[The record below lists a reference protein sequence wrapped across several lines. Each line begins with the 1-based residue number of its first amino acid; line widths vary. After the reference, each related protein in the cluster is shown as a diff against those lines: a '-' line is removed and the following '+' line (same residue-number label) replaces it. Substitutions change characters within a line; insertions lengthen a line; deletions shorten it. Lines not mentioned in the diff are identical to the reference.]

1 MFAKIDHRR
10 GIVHDVARLKGR
22 SHQLALPPVRLS
34 LAGKQSIASN
44 RLKGLMDKL
53 ALIKI
58 FGMLNQDLLHMFRRV
73 KQSYRKGTKMKL
85 SYVTT
90 FARDTQVEA
99 KTIPGMFKDT
109 TNKRGFCY
117 MRNRLCRHLSC
128 HTLNYFS
135 ITRSAG
141 LPNKHP

>member
-10 GIVHDVARLKGR
+10 GIVNDVARLNGR
-22 SHQLALPPVRLS
+22 GHQLALPPVRLS
-34 LAGKQSIASN
+34 LAGKQPIASD

-58 FGMLNQDLLHMFRRV
+58 FGMLNQDLIHMFRCV
-73 KQSYRKGTKMKL
+73 KQGHRKGTKMKL

-99 KTIPGMFKDT
+99 KTIPGMLKDT
-109 TNKRGFCY
+109 ANKR
-117 MRNRLCRHLSC
+117 RV
-128 HTLNYFS
+128 
-135 ITRSAG
+135 
-141 LPNKHP
+141 